1 MPLPADA
8 ALADWLRERT
18 GQRLSRRAPV
28 GGGSIHAAWRLEL
41 EGGELLFAK
50 SCSLADQSLLVA
62 EADGLAALA
71 AAVAASSPAACSLSL
86 SSPSLSTPAVS
97 TPAATGSP
105 LRVPQPLA
113 LGVVADQAVLLLPWL
128 EIRSDAEPAAWRHF
142 GAALAALHRASLG
155 RALGDGDRPEGFHG
169 WWRDNVI
176 GSTPQTNDWCPDWG
190 RFFSER
196 RLAPQLELLARRGG
210 ALAGAAELLERV
222 PRWLACHDPEPVLV
236 HGDLWSG
243 NGALLRGGG
252 AAIFD
257 PAVYRGD
264 REVDLAMAH
273 LFGGFPA
280 AFFAGYEEAWPLPAG
295 HRRRLDLYNLYHLL
309 NHANLFGG
317 GYRNRSQALIRE
329 LLADP
334 PIALAH

>member
-1 MPLPADA
+1 MPIPVDA
-8 ALADWLRERT
+8 ALVDWIRERT
-18 GQRLSRRAPV
+18 GQRLQRRTPV

-41 EGGELLFAK
+41 EGGECRFAK
-50 SCSLADQSLLVA
+50 SCALADQAFLEA

-71 AAVAASSPAACSLSL
+71 AAAAINPETANDR
-86 SSPSLSTPAVS
+86 
-97 TPAATGSP
+97 P

-128 EIRSDAEPAAWRHF
+128 DIRSDADPAAWRHF
-142 GAALAALHRASLG
+142 GAALAELHRASLG
-155 RALGDGDRPEGFHG
+155 RELVQGDRPEGFHG

-176 GSTPQTNDWCPDWG
+176 GSTPQTNAWCPDWG

-196 RLAPQLELLARRGG
+196 RLAPQLKLLARRGG
-210 ALAGAAELLERV
+210 ALTGAAELLEQV
-222 PRWLACHDPEPVLV
+222 PRWLACHEPEPVLV

-280 AFFAGYEEAWPLPAG
+280 AFFAGYQEAWPLPAG
-295 HRRRLDLYNLYHLL
+295 HLRRLDLYNLYHLL

-334 PIALAH
+334 PMALAH

>member
-50 SCSLADQSLLVA
+50 SCTLADQSLLVA

-71 AAVAASSPAACSLSL
+71 AAVAA
-86 SSPSLSTPAVS
+86 S

>member
-1 MPLPADA
+1 MPTPPDA

-41 EGGELLFAK
+41 DGGERLFAK
-50 SCSLADQSLLVA
+50 CCALADQAVLEA
-62 EADGLAALA
+62 EADGLAALVA
-71 AAVAASSPAACSLSL
+71 AARA
-86 SSPSLSTPAVS
+86 
-97 TPAATGSP
+97 P

-128 EIRSDAEPAAWRHF
+128 EIGSATDPAGWRAF
-142 GAALAALHRASLG
+142 GAALAELHRASLG
-155 RALGDGDRPEGFHG
+155 RALLPGDRPAGAFG

-176 GSTPQTNDWCPDWG
+176 GSTPQSNTWGDDWG

-196 RLAPQLELLARRGG
+196 RLAPQLRLLARRGG
-210 ALAGAAELLERV
+210 ALAGAEALLEQV
-222 PRWLACHDPEPVLV
+222 PNWLAAHRPEPALV

-252 AAIFD
+252 AAVFD

-264 REVDLAMAH
+264 REVDLAMAR

-280 AFFAGYEEAWPLPAG
+280 SFFAGYAEAWPLPAG
-295 HRRRLDLYNLYHLL
+295 HLQRVDLYNLYHLL

-317 GYRNRSQALIRE
+317 GYRDRSQALVRQ
-329 LLADP
+329 LLSDP
-334 PIALAH
+334 PTTPG